1 MTEPRKPRKRAAKKA
16 AKKAPAP
23 TRNRTDG
30 KVRGATGRRETSRVD
45 VLAGIKQGEA
55 LKLRTRGLTFRQI
68 AAELDVDVATA
79 HRYVKAGLVELAD
92 QTRETSRHLRE
103 LELARLD
110 ELLVKVWPFATGD
123 LGPLVREL
131 EARQAELAE
140 LDPKAAKNSLVA
152 KLLEAFV
159 DGIPQD
165 DYLKRALDIIK
176 TRSRL
181 LGLEAPVKHA
191 HTDPTGEE
199 ERAVPVAFPVPPQ
212 LDPEAWQAFAAK
224 AAKAAQGD
232 G

>member
-1 MTEPRKPRKRAAKKA
+1 MTGRNTQGNNGRKRP

-23 TRNRTDG
+23 RSRLTGKEKTTKART
-30 KVRGATGRRETSRVD
+30 ETSRVD
-45 VLAGIKQGEA
+45 VLAGIRQGEA
-55 LKLRTRGLTFRQI
+55 LKLRTRGLSFREI
-68 AAELDVDVATA
+68 AAELGVDVATA
-79 HRYVKAGLVELAD
+79 HRYVKAGLVELAE
-92 QTRETSRHLRE
+92 QTRDTSRHLRA

-131 EARQAELAE
+131 EARQAELAD
-140 LDPKAAKNSLVA
+140 LDPKAAKHSQVA

-165 DYLKRALDIIK
+165 EYLKRALDIIR
-176 TRSRL
+176 TRARL

-191 HTDPTGEE
+191 ATDPTGDE
-199 ERAVPVAFPVPPQ
+199 ERGVPVAFPVPPQ
-212 LDPEAWQAFAAK
+212 LDPAAWQAFAAR
-224 AAKAAQGD
+224 AAKDAQGD